1 MATEKKREGSNGQ
14 TEIDDKI
21 MKAVEMA
28 MENFGFCPN
37 RIWAAVRNLSGREQ
51 NLPKLF
57 PTHDRKLKQMFPDES
72 DQGDH
77 ENDRK
82 DEHSRCNFDF
92 CQQSQTN
99 FTSVEQRHES
109 PSCEQLRR
117 NKLRGCDPLK
127 DLFPRDILDKA
138 VEKGVQGEPT
148 AWQLNGRCIIE
159 SSQKFMAISHVWSD
173 GTGTGAWDGFRV
185 NRCLYHFFRKIA
197 REFGCE
203 GIWWDTI
210 CVPNNKTLRAK
221 ALTNM
226 HHNYEKAGITLVHDC
241 FLRNLEWVD
250 AETACLAIVMSP
262 WFSRGWTA
270 LELAKS
276 RKEKGTVKVA
286 FKGPVFKDL
295 DDIIATSA
303 KSSRR
308 HQIASQ
314 VIFKLRNESID
325 TIDTIDDLLTVLG
338 SRHTSWLRDM
348 AIISG
353 LLVGCEIK
361 ETDSQQ
367 DIYQRILLEHCKNVC
382 HGHLFHN
389 LPTIS
394 KGFSWCPI
402 SLLDMPLASSKT
414 TLSVGQKGEV
424 VGAWKVFP
432 LKSIKKEK
440 YVWKD
445 THPLIEAKLRS
456 SLKQKDDHRFLV
468 EPEVKSITRALLV
481 KILEETPTKFRCQFV
496 GSMYFHPPEE
506 LGGNQAVEVT
516 IANTEGTEE
525 IEAQA
530 CNEVKAGTRVQHPD
544 IVEAEEGVRQIVQ
557 HQPHFEPHDLNRRME
572 TQAPVD
578 KGKTE
583 AACASEGEGDP
594 NSQNL
599 RLLSEAKNRKE
610 AELVQLIGEGANVDF
625 QDEYGRT
632 PLSLAAKEGKAALVE
647 LLLETRKVNIGSKD
661 RDDRTPMSWAAE
673 GGHEAVVK
681 LLLERYDVQY
691 DSKDNGNQ
699 TPLQLER
706 YEMQYDS
713 KDNDDQTPLQQA
725 AEGGH
730 EAVVELLAKRF
741 KSQYDSKDK
750 DGRTPLSR
758 AAEGGREAVVR
769 LLLKWY
775 EIDVESKDN
784 DGWTPLWRA
793 AYNGHEAVVK
803 LLVETGNADVEAR
816 EKNGWTPLWW
826 AVHKGNEAVVKLLL
840 KTGKADVEARDI
852 NGRTPLFQAAGNGNE
867 AMVKLLLK
875 TCKANV
881 EARDKLGQTPLFQA
895 AGDGNEAVVKLLLET
910 YKADVEASDNM
921 GRTPLSSAAGYGHEA
936 VVKLLLE
943 TGKADVEARDNFG
956 QTPLSSAAGY
966 GHEAVVKL
974 LLEMGKADVK
984 VRDNFGQ
991 TPLRQAAER
1000 GNEAVVRLL
1009 LETGKVDVEARDNFG
1024 QTPLRQAADRGNEAV
1039 VKLLLETGKVD
1050 VEARDNFGET
1060 PLRRAADRGHE
1071 AVVKLLQS
1079 YRGLRGTYAYYSG
1092 RGIVT

>member
-1 MATEKKREGSNGQ
+1 MATGKKREGSNGQ
-14 TEIDDKI
+14 TEIDDEI

-37 RIWAAVRNLSGREQ
+37 RIWAAVRNLRGREQ
-51 NLPKLF
+51 NLPNLF
-57 PTHDRKLKQMFPDES
+57 PTHGGGLGRMFPDE
-72 DQGDH
+72 GDKGNH

-82 DEHSRCNFDF
+82 DGHSRCNFDF
-92 CQQSQTN
+92 CQQSQAN

-127 DLFPRDILDKA
+127 DLFSRDILDKA
-138 VEKGVQGEPT
+138 VEKGAQGEPT
-148 AWQLNGRCIIE
+148 AWQLNGRRIIE
-159 SSQKFMAISHVWSD
+159 SNQKFMAISHVWSD

-210 CVPNNKTLRAK
+210 CIPNNKTLRAK

-226 HHNYEKAGITLVHDC
+226 HHNYEKAEITIVHDC

-276 RKEKGTVKVA
+276 RKEKGTVKVT

-303 KSSRR
+303 NSSRR

-314 VIFKLRNESID
+314 AIFKLRNES
-325 TIDTIDDLLTVLG
+325 IDTIDDLLTVLG
-338 SRHTSWLRDM
+338 SRHTSWLKDM

-367 DIYQRILLEHCKNVC
+367 DIYQRILLEHCENVC

-414 TLSVGQKGEV
+414 TLSIGQKGEV
-424 VGAWKVFP
+424 VGEWKVFP
-432 LKSIKKEK
+432 LKSIKKKK
-440 YVWKD
+440 YIWKD

-456 SLKQKDDHRFLV
+456 SLKQKDHHRFLV
-468 EPEVKSITRALLV
+468 EPEDKSIKRALLV

-506 LGGNQAVEVT
+506 LGENQAVEVT
-516 IANTEGTEE
+516 IANTKGTEE

-530 CNEVKAGTRVQHPD
+530 CNEVKAGTKVQKGTDKHHPD

-557 HQPHFEPHDLNRRME
+557 HQPNSEPHDLNGRME

-583 AACASEGEGDP
+583 AVCASEGEGDP

-599 RLLSEAKNRKE
+599 LLLSEAKE
-610 AELVQLIGEGANVDF
+610 VELVQLIGRGANVDF
-625 QDEYGRT
+625 QDKYGRT
-632 PLSLAAKEGKAALVE
+632 PLSLAAKEGKEALVK

-661 RDDRTPMSWAAE
+661 RDGRTPMSWAAE

-691 DSKDNGNQ
+691 DSMDNANH
-699 TPLQLER
+699 TPLQR
-706 YEMQYDS
+706 
-713 KDNDDQTPLQQA
+713 T

-730 EAVVELLAKRF
+730 EAVVEVLAKQF
-741 KSQYDSKDK
+741 ESQYDSKDK

-758 AAEGGREAVVR
+758 AAEGGHEAVAR

-784 DGWTPLWRA
+784 DDWTPLWRA
-793 AYNGHEAVVK
+793 AYNEHEAVVK
-803 LLVETGNADVEAR
+803 LLIETGKADVEAR
-816 EKNGWTPLWW
+816 EKIGWTPLWW
-826 AVHKGNEAVVKLLL
+826 AVHKGNEAMVKLLL
-840 KTGKADVEARDI
+840 EAGKADVEARDI
-852 NGRTPLFQAAGNGNE
+852 NRRTPLFQAAGNGNE

-875 TCKANV
+875 TCKADV
-881 EARDKLGQTPLFQA
+881 EARDNLGQTPLFK
-895 AGDGNEAVVKLLLET
+895 AGKAVVKLLLET
-910 YKADVEASDNM
+910 YKADVEARDNL
-921 GRTPLSSAAGYGHEA
+921 GQTPLSFAAGYGHEA

-943 TGKADVEARDNFG
+943 TGKADVEAKDNLGQTPLFKAGNEAVVKLLLETYKADVEVRDNLG
-956 QTPLSSAAGY
+956 QTPLSLAAGY

-974 LLEMGKADVK
+974 LLE
-984 VRDNFGQ
+984 
-991 TPLRQAAER
+991 
-1000 GNEAVVRLL
+1000 
-1009 LETGKVDVEARDNFG
+1009 TGKIG
-1024 QTPLRQAADRGNEAV
+1024 
-1039 VKLLLETGKVD
+1039 
-1050 VEARDNFGET
+1050 
-1060 PLRRAADRGHE
+1060 RAH
-1071 AVVKLLQS
+1071 V
-1079 YRGLRGTYAYYSG
+1079 
-1092 RGIVT
+1092 